1 MKKLL
6 IMGPPGA
13 GKGTQ
18 AKILAEKYSL
28 IHLSTGDILRG
39 EISKKTDTGQEAQ
52 SYMDAGNLVPDNVL
66 LSMMESTL
74 TELQNSGIILDGF
87 PRTIPQAKGLND
99 IFEKLNSK
107 INHVLNIHVEE
118 SKLIKRLI
126 ERAQNSGRKDDTEE
140 VIIKRQK
147 VYTELTAPL
156 INFYKNEIIQID
168 GDGTIDQVTQR
179 IFCLLYTSDAAD
191 E

>member
-28 IHLSTGDILRG
+28 IHLSTGDILRA
-39 EISKKTDTGQEAQ
+39 EIRKKTDRGLEAQ
-52 SYMDAGNLVPDNVL
+52 SYMDAGNLVPDKVL

-87 PRTIPQAKGLND
+87 PRTIPQAEGLND
-99 IFEKLNSK
+99 IFVKLS
-107 INHVLNIHVEE
+107 
-118 SKLIKRLI
+118 
-126 ERAQNSGRKDDTEE
+126 
-140 VIIKRQK
+140 
-147 VYTELTAPL
+147 
-156 INFYKNEIIQID
+156 
-168 GDGTIDQVTQR
+168 
-179 IFCLLYTSDAAD
+179 
-191 E
+191 

>member
-147 VYTELTAPL
+147 VYIELTAPL

-179 IFCLLYTSDAAD
+179 ILEYI
-191 E
+191 